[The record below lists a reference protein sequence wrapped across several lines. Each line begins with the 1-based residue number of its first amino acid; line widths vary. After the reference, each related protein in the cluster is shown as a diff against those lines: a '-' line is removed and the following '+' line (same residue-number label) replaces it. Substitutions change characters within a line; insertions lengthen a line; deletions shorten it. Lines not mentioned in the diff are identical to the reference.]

1 MIMKLG
7 IMFMKL
13 GNSIVPMTSPN
24 SAFLKRNSYIAKA

>member
-1 MIMKLG
+1 MKLG

-13 GNSIVPMTSPN
+13 GSSMVPMTRPK